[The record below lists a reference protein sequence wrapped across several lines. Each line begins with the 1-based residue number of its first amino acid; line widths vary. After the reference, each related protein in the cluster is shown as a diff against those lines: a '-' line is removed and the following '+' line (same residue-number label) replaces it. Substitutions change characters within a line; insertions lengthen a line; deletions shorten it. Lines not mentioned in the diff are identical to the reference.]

1 VVLEDSRNGV
11 LAAKRAG
18 MRCIGYA
25 NPNSGNQDLSAADR
39 IVKSPDDIKIANF
52 MNMHD

>member
-1 VVLEDSRNGV
+1 
-11 LAAKRAG
+11 
-18 MRCIGYA
+18 
-25 NPNSGNQDLSAADR
+25 LSAADR